1 MNASGDKKAV
11 PIGDL
16 SIERLSALQ
25 KQVEHEI
32 TFFAESLNEL
42 KIFEAKFAASEQAVS
57 SINSSMQGNK
67 ALIPLS
73 ESMYISA
80 VVADPSKLLVEIGTG
95 YFVEMN
101 VEKAK
106 DFFKRKQEYLKKQI
120 ATVEEILP
128 EKRRARQAINEN
140 LQKKVQAVCAQI
152 PLSSK

>member
-73 ESMYISA
+73 ESVGTVHSFISSNVA
-80 VVADPSKLLVEIGTG
+80 VNSVEL
-95 YFVEMN
+95 N
-101 VEKAK
+101 
-106 DFFKRKQEYLKKQI
+106 
-120 ATVEEILP
+120 EE
-128 EKRRARQAINEN
+128 RRR
-140 LQKKVQAVCAQI
+140 
-152 PLSSK
+152 